1 MIDRTTKLRFRRVLR
16 RRKHQVE
23 DIGYLAEE
31 QLEKQF
37 FKRLSKLTKVR
48 RFIAAWVLLITLLTG
63 AVLFQARLLG
73 SYYLANRPVAGGVYT
88 EGIVGK
94 FTNANPLYADS
105 SVDASIE
112 RLVFSGLFKQNQQ
125 NQLAAELATKWE
137 VDEAGTTYT
146 VTLRPNLKWQ
156 DDKPLTAEDVV
167 FTYKTIQNPDAKSA
181 LASSW
186 QGIGVKA
193 TSPTTI
199 VFTLPSV
206 LSAFP
211 YSMTN
216 GIIPKHLLKD
226 IPPAQLRSAVYN
238 TTKPVGAGPFEW
250 KAIEVIGSTPEDRE
264 QRISLVPNDN
274 YYAGRPKVDRLSLRA
289 FPKETPLLK
298 AFRSR
303 EIDGM
308 AGLASLPAD
317 LAKDGSIKEHNIP
330 LTSEVMIFLKTSD
343 PLLSD
348 VKVRQALAYATDTG
362 AVAIATNRPVLPV
375 QGPLLIGQLGFDPA
389 LAQRTNNLDQARK
402 LLDEAGWKLGADG
415 KREKNGQKLV
425 IAMTTQANDVYAS
438 VSKRIKDQWSAVGVQ
453 VQVISQE
460 DDELQSTLVNH
471 LYTSLLYGISL
482 GPDPDV
488 FAYWHSSQADV
499 RAASRLNFSEYRS
512 TAADKSLEAGRT
524 RSDPG
529 IRALKYKPFLD
540 AWRNDVPAIALYQPR
555 YLYVSRGNI
564 TNFNPR
570 SINSGADRFNNVV
583 NWMIREQKQSQ

>member
-1 MIDRTTKLRFRRVLR
+1 MIDRTTKLRFRRMFR

-37 FKRLSKLTKVR
+37 FKRLSKLTQVR
-48 RFIAAWVLLITLLTG
+48 RFIAAWVLLIVMLTG

-73 SYYLANRPVAGGVYT
+73 SYYLVNRPVPGGVYT
-88 EGIVGK
+88 EGIIGK
-94 FTNANPLYADS
+94 FTNANPLYSDSGVDS
-105 SVDASIE
+105 SVE

-146 VTLRPNLKWQ
+146 VTLRPNLKWADGQ
-156 DDKPLTAEDVV
+156 PLTSEDVV

-186 QGIGVKA
+186 VGIGVKA
-193 TSPTTI
+193 TSPTTV
-199 VFTLPSV
+199 VFTLPSL

-226 IPPAQLRSAVYN
+226 IPPAQLRSASYN
-238 TTKPVGAGPFEW
+238 TSRPVGSGPFEW
-250 KAIEVIGSTPEDRE
+250 KAIEVVGATPEDRE
-264 QRISLVPNDN
+264 QRISLVPNKH
-274 YYAGRPKVDRLSLRA
+274 YYGGLPKIDRLSLRA
-289 FPKETPLLK
+289 FNKEAQLLK
-298 AFRSR
+298 AFRNR
-303 EIDGM
+303 EVDGM
-308 AGLASLPAD
+308 AGLASLPDD

-330 LTSEVMIFLKTSD
+330 LTSEVLIFFKTTD
-343 PLLSD
+343 PLLAD
-348 VKVRQALAYATDTG
+348 AKVRQALAYATDTG
-362 AVAIATNRPVLPV
+362 AVAIAANRPVLPV
-375 QGPLLIGQLGFDPA
+375 QGPLLIGQLGFDPS
-389 LAQRTNNLDQARK
+389 LSQRTNNLEQARK
-402 LLDEAGWKLGADG
+402 LLDEAGWKVGANG
-415 KREKNGQKLV
+415 MREKNGQKLIV
-425 IAMTTQANDVYAS
+425 PMTTQSNDVYTA
-438 VSKRIKDQWSAVGVQ
+438 VSKRVKDQWASVGVDL
-453 VQVISQE
+453 QVISQE

-499 RAASRLNFSEYRS
+499 RAANRLNFSEYRS
-512 TAADKSLEAGRT
+512 VAADKSLEAGRT

-529 IRALKYKPFLD
+529 IRAIKYKPFLE

-583 NWMIREQKQSQ
+583 NWMIREQKQSL